1 MVDREKTE
9 LYRQA
14 VRIVFLCSVWF
25 TISSGG
31 NVINKLLLNEFP
43 YPITVSMMHVL
54 SVCLYLGPIMRM
66 WRVPL
71 HKPVASSYYMKMIVP
86 LAVGKFWASVSAH
99 VSIWKVPVSYAHTVK
114 ATMPI
119 FTVILARLITKEK
132 QTTKVYFSL
141 MPIVLGVLVATV
153 TELSFD
159 LIGLLS
165 ALSATITFALQNI
178 FSKKALKETGM
189 HHLRLL
195 HVLGKLATLFLLPI
209 WILMDGSRFLTE
221 ESLSDKEQW
230 FWVRILGLLVTSGF
244 CNFAQNIVAFTV
256 ISIVSPLSYSV
267 ANATKRILVITVSL
281 ITLKNPVTSTN
292 VLGMLVA
299 IVGVLAYNKAK
310 YDQRQEEKKTTLL
323 PTIHKNTLVHNH
335 FQLESQPN
343 GPTSASGYNPAYLNN
358 LPNYSSSSS
367 GFTGNRSTPGTTS
380 TSGYVGSPSVM
391 SQTRTYMDV

>member
-14 VRIVFLCSVWF
+14 VRIVFLCSIWF

-31 NVINKLLLNEFP
+31 NVINKLLLNDFP

-54 SVCLYLGPIMRM
+54 SVCMYLGPIMRM

-71 HKPVASSYYMKMIVP
+71 QKPVASSYYMKMIVP

-119 FTVILARLITKEK
+119 FTVILSRLITKEK

-141 MPIVLGVLVATV
+141 MPIVVGVLVATV

-221 ESLSDKEQW
+221 ESL
-230 FWVRILGLLVTSGF
+230 
-244 CNFAQNIVAFTV
+244 
-256 ISIVSPLSYSV
+256 
-267 ANATKRILVITVSL
+267 
-281 ITLKNPVTSTN
+281 
-292 VLGMLVA
+292 
-299 IVGVLAYNKAK
+299 AK

-335 FQLESQPN
+335 FQLDSQPN
-343 GPTSASGYNPAYLNN
+343 GPTSASGYNPAYLNS
-358 LPNYSSSSS
+358 LPNYSSSS

-380 TSGYVGSPSVM
+380 TSGYGGSPSVM

>member
-31 NVINKLLLNEFP
+31 NVINKLLLNDFP

-54 SVCLYLGPIMRM
+54 SVCMYLGPIMRM

-71 HKPVASSYYMKMIVP
+71 QKPVESGYYMKMIVP

-119 FTVILARLITKEK
+119 FTVILSRLIMREK
-132 QTTKVYFSL
+132 QTTKVYCSL

-159 LIGLLS
+159 LIGLIS

-178 FSKKALKETGM
+178 FSKKALRETGM

-209 WILMDGSRFLTE
+209 WIIMDGSRFLTE
-221 ESLSDKEQW
+221 ESLTDKDQW

-292 VLGMLVA
+292 VLGMFVA
-299 IVGVLAYNKAK
+299 ILGVLAYNKAK

-323 PTIHKNTLVHNH
+323 PTIHNNATLVHNH
-335 FQLESQPN
+335 FQLDAQPN
-343 GPTSASGYNPAYLNN
+343 GPTSASGYNPAYLNS
-358 LPNYSSSSS
+358 LPNYSS
-367 GFTGNRSTPGTTS
+367 GTGNRSTPGTTS
-380 TSGYVGSPSVM
+380 TSGYGGSPSVM

>member
-1 MVDREKTE
+1 
-9 LYRQA
+9 
-14 VRIVFLCSVWF
+14 
-25 TISSGG
+25 
-31 NVINKLLLNEFP
+31 
-43 YPITVSMMHVL
+43 
-54 SVCLYLGPIMRM
+54 MRM

-71 HKPVASSYYMKMIVP
+71 QKPVASGYYMKMIVP

-119 FTVILARLITKEK
+119 FTVILSRLIMREK
-132 QTTKVYFSL
+132 QTTKVYCSL

-159 LIGLLS
+159 LIGLIS

-178 FSKKALKETGM
+178 FSKKALRETGM

-209 WILMDGSRFLTE
+209 WIIMDGSRFLTE
-221 ESLSDKEQW
+221 ESLTDKDQW

-292 VLGMLVA
+292 VLGMFVA
-299 IVGVLAYNKAK
+299 ILGVLAYNKAK

-323 PTIHKNTLVHNH
+323 PTIHNNATLVHNH
-335 FQLESQPN
+335 FQLDAQPN
-343 GPTSASGYNPAYLNN
+343 GPTSASGYNPAYLNS
-358 LPNYSSSSS
+358 LPNYSS
-367 GFTGNRSTPGTTS
+367 GTGNRSTPGTTS
-380 TSGYVGSPSVM
+380 TSGYGGSPSVM